1 LNQRVRDALLLALMW
16 AALPA
21 MAQQVDHSAHTGAG
35 AQADTTAHDEHAGH
49 GGDASHD
56 GDAGQQTQA
65 PPAPTDHAADA
76 LYDPAVMAAA
86 RQALYAE
93 NAMRTGAL
101 ALQLAELR
109 LNGDTSWRVQGRG
122 WYGDE
127 NRAVLRLDAVVD
139 DKDRLDD
146 ARIEA
151 LYSHA
156 IAPYWNLVAGLRA
169 DPQPSP
175 SRGFVALGIEGLAP
189 YRIAV
194 EATAYLSNHAEAQA
208 RIEAHTAWQLTQRFA
223 LEPRVTMDLLLD
235 EMPEQRMGRGIA
247 NLELGLRLR
256 WEHWRRFA
264 PYAGVEW
271 QGSFGDTARYV
282 AARGDDPRTLR
293 FVVGVS
299 AWL

>member
-35 AQADTTAHDEHAGH
+35 AQADHDS
-49 GGDASHD
+49 DV
-56 GDAGQQTQA
+56 GQQTA
-65 PPAPTDHAADA
+65 PPPTPTDHAADA
-76 LYDPAVMAAA
+76 LYDPAAMAAA

-109 LNGDTSWRVQGRG
+109 LNGDASWRVQGRG

-139 DKDRLDD
+139 ENDRLDD

-169 DPQPSP
+169 DPRPSP
-175 SRGFVALGIEGLAP
+175 SRGFVALGIDGLAP
-189 YRIAV
+189 YGIAV

-208 RIEAHTAWQLTQRFA
+208 RIEAHTAWQLTQRFV

-256 WEHWRRFA
+256 WEHWHRFA

-282 AARGDDPRTLR
+282 VAQGDDPRTLR